1 MTIYERAVS
10 LIKDGD
16 KVGLG
21 SGRASMAFIKLL
33 GERVKASPGLK
44 ITGVPTS
51 VVSEELARSLG
62 IPLVE
67 LADAMPLDLT
77 VDGADEVG
85 PGLALIKG
93 WGRALIREKVVA
105 AGSNRLVILAGKDKL
120 VKHLG
125 ERGKLPVEVVPF
137 ALDLCKAKL
146 SALGLNPVLWQE
158 GGHVAE
164 TDNGNYI
171 LDCMVT
177 APITDPAATELQI
190 QAIPGVVGTGFF
202 LKMASLVLVG
212 DQDRNFELLQEC
224 TA

>member
-10 LIKDGD
+10 FIKDGD

-33 GERVKASPGLK
+33 GERVKSGLK

-51 VVSEELARSLG
+51 VVSEELAKSLS

-67 LADAMPLDLT
+67 LAAAMPLDLT

-85 PGLALIKG
+85 PGLALVKG

-105 AGSNRLVILAGKDKL
+105 AASKRLVILAGKDKL
-120 VKHLG
+120 VSHLG

-137 ALDLCKAKL
+137 ALDLCKVRL
-146 SALGLNPVLWQE
+146 SALGLTPVLWQDK
-158 GGHVAE
+158 GGPAK

-171 LDCMVT
+171 LDCGVT
-177 APITDPAATELQI
+177 SPITDPVALEAQI
-190 QAIPGVVGTGFF
+190 QAIPGVVGTGLF
-202 LKMASLVLVG
+202 LKMASVVLIG
-212 DQDRNFELLQEC
+212 DQDHNFELLQEM